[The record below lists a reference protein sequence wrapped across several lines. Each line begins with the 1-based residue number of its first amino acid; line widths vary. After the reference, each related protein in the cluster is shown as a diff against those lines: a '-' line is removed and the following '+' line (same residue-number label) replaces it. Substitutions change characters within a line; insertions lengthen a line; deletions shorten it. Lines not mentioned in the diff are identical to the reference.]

1 MAKDILCAMSHR
13 QGTQPDFDD
22 PVDSTGQLS
31 RERILNFY
39 GYMTMMVKHTDSCF
53 SVLSYLKV
61 SNKTLVDV
69 PGPGR

>member
-1 MAKDILCAMSHR
+1 MAKNILCAMSPR
-13 QGTQPDFDD
+13 QGTQPAFD
-22 PVDSTGQLS
+22 VDSTGQLS

-39 GYMTMMVKHTDSCF
+39 GYMTMRVKHTDSCF